1 MSAPASAH
9 STGQLVVTPTEL
21 FWLTAGLWMGGV
33 CLLALL
39 PVMLMPRLGPAPALA
54 VAYVLFFVS
63 WQPVQRL
70 TQRALAPRA
79 AFVRMLALVATAAT
93 AGVAAHTESATSPR
107 RTAAR
112 RSGPTVRAMSIG

>member
-1 MSAPASAH
+1 MSAPASAP
-9 STGQLVVTPTEL
+9 LVVTPSEL

-39 PVMLMPRLGPAPALA
+39 PVILMPRLGPAVGLG
-54 VAYVLFFVS
+54 VSYVLFFVS

-79 AFVRMLALVATAAT
+79 ALLRMLVLVATAAMAAYYVREALLELVRR
-93 AGVAAHTESATSPR
+93 AG
-107 RTAAR
+107 
-112 RSGPTVRAMSIG
+112 

>member
-1 MSAPASAH
+1 MSAPESAPPR
-9 STGQLVVTPTEL
+9 GLLVVTPAEL

-39 PVMLMPRLGPAPALA
+39 PVILMPRLGPAMGLA
-54 VAYVLFFVS
+54 VSYLLFFVS

-93 AGVAAHTESATSPR
+93 VAYYVRDALIALVNRAG
-107 RTAAR
+107 
-112 RSGPTVRAMSIG
+112 

>member
-1 MSAPASAH
+1 MSAPASAP
-9 STGQLVVTPTEL
+9 SNSQLVVTPTEL

-54 VAYVLFFVS
+54 MAYVLFFVS

-79 AFVRMLALVATAAT
+79 AFVRMLALVASAAT
-93 AGVAAHTESATSPR
+93 AAYYVREALLELLR
-107 RTAAR
+107 RA
-112 RSGPTVRAMSIG
+112 G

>member
-1 MSAPASAH
+1 MSAPASAP
-9 STGQLVVTPTEL
+9 LVVTPAEL

-39 PVMLMPRLGPAPALA
+39 PVILMPRLGPAMGLA
-54 VAYVLFFVS
+54 VSYVLFFVT

-79 AFVRMLALVATAAT
+79 AFLRMFALVATAA
-93 AGVAAHTESATSPR
+93 VAAYYVRGALFEFVR
-107 RTAAR
+107 RA
-112 RSGPTVRAMSIG
+112 S